1 MHHLEHVWAAELTLR
16 SAKWGGFHTCAE
28 QSTGMG
34 KGLKAEHLTPSNHT
48 SSKKS
53 PPHPPIVLE
62 TIEAN
67 MDDYHYLSSFV
78 RSK

>member
-1 MHHLEHVWAAELTLR
+1 
-16 SAKWGGFHTCAE
+16 
-28 QSTGMG
+28 MG

-67 MDDYHYLSSFV
+67 MNDYDYLSSFV